1 MRNSWKVFLV
11 ALAAVGGVAWWLI
24 RSAPARVE
32 VGMVAPDFT
41 ATDLATGKV
50 VSLRASY
57 RGTVTLVN
65 IWATWCDPC
74 RQEIPAM
81 DSLYRSL
88 ASRGFRIAAVSIDK
102 GSPAP
107 VKKFAAQYGISF
119 DVLHDPSGAIQEIYQ
134 TSGVPESFLV
144 DKTGNIVRIAQ
155 MAAPWNSPE
164 NHRIIEH
171 LLAAPAS

>member
-1 MRNSWKVFLV
+1 
-11 ALAAVGGVAWWLI
+11 
-24 RSAPARVE
+24 
-32 VGMVAPDFT
+32 
-41 ATDLATGKV
+41 
-50 VSLRASY
+50 
-57 RGTVTLVN
+57 
-65 IWATWCDPC
+65 
-74 RQEIPAM
+74 M

-102 GSPAP
+102 GSPTS